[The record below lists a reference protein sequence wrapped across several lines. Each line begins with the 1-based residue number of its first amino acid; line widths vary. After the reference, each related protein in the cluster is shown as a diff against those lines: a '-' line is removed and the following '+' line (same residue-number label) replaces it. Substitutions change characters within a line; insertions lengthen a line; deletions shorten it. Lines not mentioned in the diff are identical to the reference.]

1 MLIIADGARGIVFLL
16 IRSPKEQAGLSVI
29 RFVEQGIFEARD
41 GAIGV
46 VAFHIELANLNVV
59 HREYWIVSGRLRL
72 RGRWSGGC
80 LRKAGRSTSQSK
92 EENRKS

>member
-1 MLIIADGARGIVFLL
+1 ML
-16 IRSPKEQAGLSVI
+16 IRSSKEQAGLSIV
-29 RFVEQGIFEARD
+29 RFVEQGIFETRN
-41 GAIGV
+41 GAIDV

-59 HREYWIVSGRLRL
+59 HCEYWIVSGRLRL
-72 RGRWSGGC
+72 RGRRSGGC